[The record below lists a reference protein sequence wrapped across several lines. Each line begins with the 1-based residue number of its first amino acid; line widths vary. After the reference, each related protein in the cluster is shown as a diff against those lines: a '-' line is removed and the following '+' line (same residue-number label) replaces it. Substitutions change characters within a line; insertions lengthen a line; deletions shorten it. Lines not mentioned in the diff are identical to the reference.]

1 MTGEPVSG
9 EPFRAAAG
17 IIDQRTVCQLR
28 SHRLDFTGQVT
39 FLGAVG
45 VMSFKGSVQDCTLN
59 LPDMEVVKGQI
70 SADPACVLKLAPNGD
85 LQGFYPTPPR
95 GDQPVIIHP
104 K

>member
-1 MTGEPVSG
+1 
-9 EPFRAAAG
+9 
-17 IIDQRTVCQLR
+17 
-28 SHRLDFTGQVT
+28 
-39 FLGAVG
+39 
-45 VMSFKGSVQDCTLN
+45 
-59 LPDMEVVKGQI
+59 VVKGQI